1 MTKIYAKTQY
11 ADNMIVQFGNWIFHI
26 RNFLFPV
33 FYIALFIPSQKV
45 FHDQVVADL
54 LGFLAIGAGILIR
67 SITIGLVYIIRGGK
81 NRQIYADDLVT
92 GGIYSVCR
100 NPMYLGNILLLLGFG
115 IFTNSL
121 LFLLLFFPLFV
132 FFYYSII
139 KAEEAFLYNKFGQQF
154 ESYRTSVNTLLPEFG
169 KLRNAF
175 RGHEFNWKK
184 VLKKEYN
191 SLFIYFA
198 GILLIL
204 FYQNRISLNVFL
216 TVFIVFGFLY
226 IWIKLLKYQKKL
238 N

>member
-33 FYIALFIPSQKV
+33 FYIVLFIPSQKV
-45 FHDQVVADL
+45 FHHQVVADL

-92 GGIYSVCR
+92 EGIYSVCR

-154 ESYRTSVNTLLPEFG
+154 ESYRTSVNALLPEFG

>member
-1 MTKIYAKTQY
+1 MTKVYAKSQY
-11 ADNMIVQFGNWIFHI
+11 ADNMIVQFGNWIFHV
-26 RNFLFPV
+26 RNFLFPF

-45 FHDQVVADL
+45 FHDQVIADL

-67 SITIGLVYIIRGGK
+67 SITIGLVYIVRGGK
-81 NRQIYADDLVT
+81 NRQIYADNLVT

-115 IFTNSL
+115 ILANSL
-121 LFLLLFFPLFV
+121 LFLILFFPLFV

-154 ESYRTSVNTLLPEFG
+154 EIYRTSVNALLPDFRRI
-169 KLRNAF
+169 KNAF
-175 RGHEFNWKK
+175 GGQEFNWKK

-191 SLFIYFA
+191 SLFIYFT
-198 GILLIL
+198 GILLI
-204 FYQNRISLNVFL
+204 FYYQDKLPLQIFL
-216 TVFIVFGFLY
+216 IVFVALSFLY
-226 IWIKLLKYQKKL
+226 LVVKLLKYQKKL